1 METNSFYNNL
11 KGVERVMYKTA
22 FNFHMKYSDGATE
35 DTAHEAG
42 VKELERLGR
51 IRKESNQEQTYV
63 DLSTGRKFR
72 STEAAIISHNA

>member
-1 METNSFYNNL
+1 MNGFYDNL

-22 FNFHMKYSDGATE
+22 FNFHIKYHEGATE

-42 VKELERLGR
+42 IKELERLGK
-51 IRKESNQEQTYV
+51 IRKEADQPQTYV

-72 STEAAIISHNA
+72 STEADLISSNS